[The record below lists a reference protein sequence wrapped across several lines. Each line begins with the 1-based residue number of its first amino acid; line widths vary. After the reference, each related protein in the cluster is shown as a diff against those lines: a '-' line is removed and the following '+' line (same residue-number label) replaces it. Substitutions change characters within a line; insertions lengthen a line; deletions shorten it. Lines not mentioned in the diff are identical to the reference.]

1 MNTFTTIEYTKEEL
15 PFGTVRYSY
24 KWVGSPFQPVA
35 ISKVLKPEF
44 IDNLPWPLVRVDV
57 DDSRPWDVDYYLRI
71 DGFLRP
77 WSWLVRFRYWIKR
90 LLEPIYYRLILTA
103 MVWGLAYTPPGT
115 VPGWRDLGKKNPYD
129 V

>member
-1 MNTFTTIEYTKEEL
+1 MNEYAEIHITRHEL
-15 PFGTVRYSY
+15 PLGRQHLTFD
-24 KWVGSPFQPVA
+24 WIGSP
-35 ISKVLKPEF
+35 LKPVRISVSPF
-44 IDNLPWPLVRVDV
+44 RGFSVDKLPWPMIKIESDPAWGVDC
-57 DDSRPWDVDYYLRI
+57 YLRI

-115 VPGWRDLGKKNPYD
+115 VPSWHDLGKKNPHD
-129 V
+129 A